1 MQDEA
6 CLFADAMQKPCRGAH
21 AKMDIQN
28 VVQTQYLA
36 ALKMLKE
43 VILKCPPS
51 VWDAR
56 QHKDRFWYRAHHA
69 LYWAERDLQ
78 AAWSVSVRWSGRR
91 RPDAGVP
98 ISKAELLDNL
108 AFIQQQIDP
117 TGPGARSRPAR
128 RGTIAPAKLER
139 VIAGIRHVQQHTGE
153 LYERLGS
160 RKRVKL
166 HWTEHV
172 RRKNL

>member
-1 MQDEA
+1 MFAEA
-6 CLFADAMQKPCRGAH
+6 RQAPCRGAH
-21 AKMDIQN
+21 AEMDIQN

-56 QHKDRFWYRAHHA
+56 QDKDQFWYRAHHA
-69 LYWAERDLQ
+69 LYWAERDLYQ
-78 AAWSVSVRWSGRR
+78 AAWGVSVRWSGRR

-98 ISKAELLDNL
+98 ISKGELLDYL

-117 TGPGARSRPAR
+117 KGPGTRVASPPR
-128 RGTIAPAKLER
+128 RRTIAPTKLER
-139 VIAGIRHVQQHTGE
+139 VIAEIRHVQQHTGE

-166 HWTEHV
+166 YWTEHV

>member
-1 MQDEA
+1 MKDEA
-6 CLFADAMQKPCRGAH
+6 FLFADAQPEPYQGAF
-21 AKMDIQN
+21 ADMDIQN

-43 VILKCPPS
+43 VIVKCPPS

-56 QHKDRFWYRAHHA
+56 QDKDRFWYRAHHA
-69 LYWAERDLQ
+69 LYWAERDLHV
-78 AAWSVSVRWSGRR
+78 AWGVTDRWSGRR

-98 ISKAELLDNL
+98 SSKAELLDYL

-117 TGPGARSRPAR
+117 TGPGSRSRSAR
-128 RGTIAPAKLER
+128 RRTIPAARLER

-166 HWTEHV
+166 YWTEHV